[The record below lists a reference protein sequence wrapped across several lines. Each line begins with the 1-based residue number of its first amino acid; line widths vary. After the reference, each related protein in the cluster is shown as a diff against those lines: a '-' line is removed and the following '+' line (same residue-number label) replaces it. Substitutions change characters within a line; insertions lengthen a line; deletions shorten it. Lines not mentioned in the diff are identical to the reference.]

1 MDKNSCITWRLKYY
15 AYKVLYYKAVEYPYI
30 YYCNLCY
37 PSILVSMQVTE
48 YNSFWEYCNK
58 TLLPSLWPD
67 EWYDGVIRDEGF
79 AADRNS
85 FRVGVPRLRQLRI
98 DGGE

>member
-1 MDKNSCITWRLKYY
+1 MT
-15 AYKVLYYKAVEYPYI
+15 
-30 YYCNLCY
+30 
-37 PSILVSMQVTE
+37 ILVSMQVTE

-98 DGGE
+98 DGGERLTL

>member
-1 MDKNSCITWRLKYY
+1 MLTKYSFIKLLNILIAITVIYANS
-15 AYKVLYYKAVEYPYI
+15 
-30 YYCNLCY
+30 
-37 PSILVSMQVTE
+37 SILVNTQVTE

-98 DGGE
+98 DGGERLTF